1 MADHASAKNV
11 TRHSRPGVEPTA
23 IASAC
28 AHLLRVTLGRQL
40 WSRQTVV
47 GIALSLLCVMITFAW
62 TLHRDPSAK
71 RLIEMM
77 LVPAFLAFLMPV
89 FAICYGASS
98 VGGDREDRTLIYLLI
113 TSIPRPFVYL
123 TKFLSAWIL
132 AVGWSAGVLSLLC
145 LVAGEPGGEAFEVFF
160 LPTILGSTA
169 YVSLFLLVGAAF
181 RHGTIISLA
190 YWFFLEVLFG
200 NMPGIVKRVSI
211 AFHTRCMVYEAGST
225 LELGPASRVAREMF
239 LPVSG
244 EAARTVILASSA
256 LLLAVGIAIFSRREY
271 RDLS

>member
-1 MADHASAKNV
+1 MSSEKTASE
-11 TRHSRPGVEPTA
+11 RP
-23 IASAC
+23 SALQPSALFSAA
-28 AHLLRVTLGRQL
+28 AHLLRVTLNRQF

-47 GIALSLLCVMITFAW
+47 GLALSLLCVMITFAW
-62 TLHRDPSAK
+62 TLHRDPSSK

-89 FAICYGASS
+89 FAICYGASA

-113 TSIPRPFVYL
+113 TSIPRPLIYL
-123 TKFLSAWIL
+123 TKFIAAWLL
-132 AVGWSAGVLSLLC
+132 ATGWSVGVLWVLC
-145 LVAGEPGGEAFEVFF
+145 TVAGQPGNEAFDVFL
-160 LPTILGSTA
+160 LPTVFGCTA

-200 NMPGIVKRVSI
+200 NMPGIVKRISV
-211 AFHTRCMVYEAGST
+211 AFHTRCMVYESGSA
-225 LELGPASRVAREMF
+225 LELGPAGRVAREMF

-244 EAARTVILASSA
+244 ETARTVILISSA
-256 LLLAVGIAIFSRREY
+256 ILLAAGMLIFSRREY